1 MEIFEP
7 LIICGSVSLI
17 FFAIGYLA
25 SVINRVFEIDRLREE
40 NDRLRKENE
49 SLSNSLELLKRFK
62 GVSL

>member
-17 FFAIGYLA
+17 FFAIGFLTF
-25 SVINRVFEIDRLREE
+25 VIERVYEIDRLRNE

-49 SLSNSLELLKRFK
+49 SLSCSLELLKKFK